1 MKRLIFLAISISM
14 TLLVSNSSATYIAY
28 TGFEEPAK
36 AEGQYAQNFMV
47 PTKLPNQGAPDP
59 VVIVEYA
66 GGAELG
72 FETYINAMDPIIGGP
87 ANGDI
92 GDWIGVQN
100 YYNHTGDGSFE
111 LDDCDYECEL
121 ILESVDLTGYQNVEV
136 SIWLKVLN
144 TNYEEPYDRV
154 ALLLDLAG
162 ADDITLFDMTG
173 EALEAYA
180 MAQKNAWVEYVAIIP
195 NAATSAQ
202 LHFLVNANAYG
213 EGAQID
219 DVYFVPEPATLLL
232 LGLGSL
238 LIRRRRV

>member
-1 MKRLIFLAISISM
+1 MKRLIFLTVISS
-14 TLLVSNSSATYIAY
+14 TLLVCNSSEAVIAY

-36 AEGQYAQNFMV
+36 AEGQYSQSFLV

-59 VVIVEYA
+59 IVIVEYA

-72 FETYINAMDPIIGGP
+72 FETYITAVDPLGGP
-87 ANGDI
+87 ADGDA
-92 GDWIGVQN
+92 GDWIGVQD
-100 YYNHTGDGSFE
+100 YFNHTGEGSFE
-111 LDDCDYECEL
+111 LDDCDYECEM
-121 ILESVDLTGYQNVEV
+121 ILQSVDLTGYQNVQV
-136 SIWLKVLN
+136 SVWLKVMN

-154 ALLLDLAG
+154 ALFLDLSG

-173 EALEAYA
+173 DALEAYA
-180 MAQKNAWVEYVAIIP
+180 MSHNNAYVEYFANIP
-195 NAATSAQ
+195 DTATSAQ

-213 EGAQID
+213 EGGQID

-238 LIRRRRV
+238 VLRRRRV